1 MAPHVHILTLFPEFF
16 EGPFTVSLLGKAIDG
31 GLLKVECHD
40 IRAYATD
47 RHRSVD
53 DTPYGGGSGMV
64 MRADVVVS
72 ALEDLPDEDVHR
84 IHLTPSGAVLTQEHL
99 KRWAS
104 LPSIA
109 LVCGRYEGIDARVG
123 EHFVD
128 EEISLGDFV
137 LSGGEAAALT
147 IVEGLSRFIPG
158 VLGNHESLGEESFQS
173 GLLEYPHFTRPR
185 DFRGHEVPEILRSG
199 DHKKIADWRHEMA
212 LQRTRRVRPDLLADK
227 DVTPMDSDSAE
238 PSSRID
244 D

>member
-1 MAPHVHILTLFPEFF
+1 MAPNIHILTLFPEFF
-16 EGPFTVSLLGKAIDG
+16 ESPFKMSLLGRAIES
-31 GLLKVECHD
+31 GLLKVQCHD

-64 MRADVVVS
+64 MRADVVVA
-72 ALEDLPDEDVHR
+72 ALEGLPDPNVHR
-84 IHLTPSGAVLTQEHL
+84 VHMTPSGAVLTQEHL

-109 LVCGRYEGIDARVG
+109 LLCGRYEGIDARVG

-158 VLGNHESLGEESFQS
+158 VLGNQESLGEESFES

-212 LQRTRRVRPDLLADK
+212 LQRTRRVRPDLLADNREHRSESESL
-227 DVTPMDSDSAE
+227 D
-238 PSSRID
+238 PSSGMND
-244 D
+244 